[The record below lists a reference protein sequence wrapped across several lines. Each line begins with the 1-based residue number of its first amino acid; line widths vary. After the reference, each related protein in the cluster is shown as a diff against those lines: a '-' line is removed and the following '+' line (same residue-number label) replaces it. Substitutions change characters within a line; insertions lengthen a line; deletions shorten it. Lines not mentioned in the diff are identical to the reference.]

1 MEAAVSDTIEARVSA
16 APATVAAPAPIASI
30 PDAPRAPVQAFLERL
45 LERHRDDTSG
55 SLATYIPALA
65 LADPRSFGISL
76 MTVDGQGYDV
86 GDSALPFTIQSISKP
101 FTYGLILE
109 DLGEEAVRRRIG
121 VEPTGDAFN
130 SISLAPGSGTPL
142 NPMVNAGAIAASSLV
157 RDTPDASA
165 LERILASYSGA
176 AGRTLHVDEAVFVS
190 ERATGHRNRAIGHLL
205 RGAGVVDGDPDVAL
219 DRYFAQCS
227 ILVDGAGLAMMAATL
242 ANGGVNPRTG
252 ERVMAAATVRAV
264 LSVMATCGMYDSA
277 GDWLYTV
284 GLPAKSGVSGGIL
297 AVVPG
302 QVGIG
307 VFSPPLDARGNSVR
321 GVAVCRDLARE
332 LDLHVVGRGP
342 AGAPPLRS
350 RHTVARLASKRT
362 RTESERQVL
371 VRGGWQAEVRELQGD
386 LTFLAVE
393 RAVRSLDDPAIG
405 PRWVV
410 LSLSRVVNVEPTA
423 VPVLVDLVDAMRTS
437 ERDLFVCATAGHEV
451 TIDALDAGLE
461 QRGLGPVRRF
471 PDADHAREWCED
483 RILEEAEPVADGPAF
498 GDVVAD
504 PVEAIVLLRGLDA
517 ADAEAVRSRLERRH
531 YPPGATIVR
540 RGEAAHELFLIVSG
554 RLSVTVERPGGGQRR
569 LTTLAAGTVF
579 GELAFVAQET
589 RTADVHADTV
599 VETLVLTADAFAELM
614 ADEPRAAAA
623 VLANLL
629 RVVGAT
635 ARRLTEELALVA
647 D

>member
-1 MEAAVSDTIEARVSA
+1 M
-16 APATVAAPAPIASI
+16 
-30 PDAPRAPVQAFLERL
+30 
-45 LERHRDDTSG
+45 
-55 SLATYIPALA
+55 
-65 LADPRSFGISL
+65 
-76 MTVDGQGYDV
+76 
-86 GDSALPFTIQSISKP
+86 
-101 FTYGLILE
+101 
-109 DLGEEAVRRRIG
+109 
-121 VEPTGDAFN
+121 
-130 SISLAPGSGTPL
+130 
-142 NPMVNAGAIAASSLV
+142 
-157 RDTPDASA
+157 
-165 LERILASYSGA
+165 
-176 AGRTLHVDEAVFVS
+176 
-190 ERATGHRNRAIGHLL
+190 
-205 RGAGVVDGDPDVAL
+205 
-219 DRYFAQCS
+219 
-227 ILVDGAGLAMMAATL
+227 
-242 ANGGVNPRTG
+242 
-252 ERVMAAATVRAV
+252 
-264 LSVMATCGMYDSA
+264 
-277 GDWLYTV
+277 YTV

-297 AVVPG
+297 AVLPG
-302 QVGIG
+302 QLGIG
-307 VFSPPLDARGNSVR
+307 VFSPRLDDRGNSVR
-321 GVAVCRDLARE
+321 GVAVCRDLPPE

-371 VRGGWQAEVRELQGD
+371 ARGGWQAEVRELQGD

-405 PRWVV
+405 PRWVA
-410 LSLSRVVNVEPTA
+410 LSLGRVVNVEPTA
-423 VPVLVDLVDAMRTS
+423 VPVLIELVSAMRAS
-437 ERDLFVCATAGHEV
+437 DRDLFVCTTAGHES
-451 TIDALDAGLE
+451 TIDALDAGLGG
-461 QRGLGPVRRF
+461 RGLGPVRRF

-483 RILEEAEPVADGPAF
+483 RILEEADPVADGAAF
-498 GDVVAD
+498 DDAAG
-504 PVEAIVLLRGLDA
+504 PVEAIILLRGLDA
-517 ADAEAVRSRLERRH
+517 ADAEAVRARLERRH

-599 VETLVLTADAFAELM
+599 VETLVLTADAFADLM
-614 ADEPRAAAA
+614 AEEPRAAAA